1 MLIPQTHFPPS
12 PRRPTRWK
20 SCGQVHVAGK
30 KSQIVKGYF
39 KKSVGK
45 KGILGFAGC
54 DAAIF
59 SRSSTLFCQDFSER
73 AMRSRSHVGGY
84 EGSFDVDEREGRKA
98 YVPASLFW
106 KSAITKKK
114 TITIAAIR
122 PCDIVSYVVQT
133 DATRMTNLSTPDS

>member
-20 SCGQVHVAGK
+20 SCGHVQVAGK
-30 KSQIVKGYF
+30 KSQTVKGYF

-45 KGILGFAGC
+45 NGTLGFAGC

-59 SRSSTLFCQDFSER
+59 SRSSTLFFHDSSES

-84 EGSFDVDEREGRKA
+84 EGSFDVCESEGRNA
-98 YVPASLFW
+98 YVPA
-106 KSAITKKK
+106 
-114 TITIAAIR
+114 
-122 PCDIVSYVVQT
+122 
-133 DATRMTNLSTPDS
+133 